1 MPVSH
6 SFERLTQKNEM
17 LAAGEIEEE
26 EFSCMQHDRSIGTVL
41 KQLTERG
48 HQQSPRCGRYQLK
61 FKKRFDNLAS
71 E

>member
-1 MPVSH
+1 
-6 SFERLTQKNEM
+6 M